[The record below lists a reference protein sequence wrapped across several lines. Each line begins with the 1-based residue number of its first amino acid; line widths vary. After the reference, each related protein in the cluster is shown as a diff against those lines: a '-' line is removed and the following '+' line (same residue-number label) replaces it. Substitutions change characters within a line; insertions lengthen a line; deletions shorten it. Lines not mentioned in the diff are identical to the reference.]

1 VHSAREL
8 IQVLND
14 IRPNDNVYVRVWR
27 QEPSFSLPGA
37 DLTDP
42 PPSAALVLSKTSSA
56 LSSGSSLLLSRGSQ
70 VAQLPITMGDYAIT
84 GSKTVQVEVKE

>member
-1 VHSAREL
+1 
-8 IQVLND
+8 
-14 IRPNDNVYVRVWR
+14 
-27 QEPSFSLPGA
+27 
-37 DLTDP
+37 
-42 PPSAALVLSKTSSA
+42 VLSKTSSA